1 MRISNLGRRAAAIVS
16 AAVVLAPVAAY
27 AGPNL
32 QVEFAAMDAN
42 ADGYVSGV
50 EYKPTGEPVLP
61 DPGID
66 PRSIKGPDS
75 INMYAPDG
83 SFLRL
88 RIVRD
93 GEPNLP
99 APGEVLLTP
108 GQLRQYSLNRLD
120 VDGDERLSFTEYRA
134 MRIRGARFIFDRS
147 DADFDERLTLK
158 EFVAQA
164 APLPSASLYAQY
176 TEEMK
181 ASVERGRK
189 AALERAEVRFRTFDA
204 NGDGFVTR
212 DEMVPT

>member
-1 MRISNLGRRAAAIVS
+1 MPAMTVVTFSQYNFRIEEKN
-16 AAVVLAPVAAY
+16 
-27 AGPNL
+27 
-32 QVEFAAMDAN
+32 
-42 ADGYVSGV
+42 
-50 EYKPTGEPVLP
+50 
-61 DPGID
+61 
-66 PRSIKGPDS
+66 
-75 INMYAPDG
+75 
-83 SFLRL
+83 
-88 RIVRD
+88 
-93 GEPNLP
+93 
-99 APGEVLLTP
+99 
-108 GQLRQYSLNRLD
+108 
-120 VDGDERLSFTEYRA
+120 
-134 MRIRGARFIFDRS
+134 GARFIFDRS